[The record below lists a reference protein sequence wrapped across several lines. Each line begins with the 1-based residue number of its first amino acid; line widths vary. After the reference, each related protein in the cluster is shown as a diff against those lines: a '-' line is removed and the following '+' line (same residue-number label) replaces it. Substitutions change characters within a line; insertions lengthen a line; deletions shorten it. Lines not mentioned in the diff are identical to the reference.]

1 MEGGGLK
8 KEGRVRRVQK
18 GAFESTLI
26 KAGVMDRTCGR
37 VSFLSEHMSV
47 CVWGGCEGGR
57 GRAAGRDVY
66 CQQSEWDKDL
76 NRNFK
81 ATFCEL
87 IPSPYPTLHHRP
99 SAV

>member
-1 MEGGGLK
+1 MGGLK

-47 CVWGGCEGGR
+47 SVCVCVGGVKVGG
-57 GRAAGRDVY
+57 AGPLVEMSTASRVNGT
-66 CQQSEWDKDL
+66 K
-76 NRNFK
+76 
-81 ATFCEL
+81 T
-87 IPSPYPTLHHRP
+87 
-99 SAV
+99 

>member
-47 CVWGGCEGGR
+47 CVGGG
-57 GRAAGRDVY
+57 V
-66 CQQSEWDKDL
+66 
-76 NRNFK
+76 
-81 ATFCEL
+81 
-87 IPSPYPTLHHRP
+87 
-99 SAV
+99 